1 MDSDDDKDNKDTV
14 LDIIPSNQLRLIP
27 LYEIIAHIYEKII
40 EKAAECEFTYAFN
53 IDQLIKNHE
62 LNPKI
67 ATPSNKT
74 YIINEIKRLFPG
86 IKITEFGEKYSARSR
101 YNSYWS
107 ASWKEELDDVKDIE
121 ELYMGYLKKNNGE
134 DDDIMLNQAIQLSL
148 TEVKKPERVNNSTSI
163 MGQKAEE
170 RIQKSRQKYKK
181 LYN

>member
-27 LYEIIAHIYEKII
+27 LYAIITHIYEKII
-40 EKAAECEFTYAFN
+40 EKAAECEFTYAF
-53 IDQLIKNHE
+53 IIEDLIHKYYE
-62 LNPKI
+62 FKTKL
-67 ATPSNKT
+67 ATPGNKMF
-74 YIINEIKRLFPG
+74 IINEIKRLFPG
-86 IKITEFGEKYSARSR
+86 IKITEIGEKYSARSR
-101 YNSYWS
+101 YNSYWC
-107 ASWKEELDDVKDIE
+107 ASWEEETDDIADADANLEI
-121 ELYMGYLKKNNGE
+121 NNGE

-148 TEVKKPERVNNSTSI
+148 TEVKKKETANNSTSI

>member
-1 MDSDDDKDNKDTV
+1 MENDDKDTV
-14 LDIIPSNQLRLIP
+14 LEIIPSNQLKLIP
-27 LYEIIAHIYEKII
+27 LYTIITHIYEKILD
-40 EKAAECEFTYAFN
+40 ATFDCEFTYAFN

-62 LNPKI
+62 LNPKL
-67 ATPSNKT
+67 ATPGNKT

-86 IKITEFGEKYSARSR
+86 IKITEILEKYSARSQ

-107 ASWKEELDDVKDIE
+107 ASWEEELDDAGDDKLETDNVDN
-121 ELYMGYLKKNNGE
+121 Y
-134 DDDIMLNQAIQLSL
+134 DDIMLNQAIQLSL
-148 TEVKKPERVNNSTSI
+148 NEVKKPERANNSNSI

>member
-27 LYEIIAHIYEKII
+27 LYKIIEHIYVKII

-86 IKITEFGEKYSARSR
+86 IKITEIGEKYSFRSQ
-101 YNSYWS
+101 YNSYWN
-107 ASWKEELDDVKDIE
+107 ACWEEETHDITDANLE
-121 ELYMGYLKKNNGE
+121 INNGE

-148 TEVKKPERVNNSTSI
+148 MEVKKTETANNSTSI
-163 MGQKAEE
+163 IGQKAEE
-170 RIQKSRQKYKK
+170 RLQKSRQKYKK

>member
-1 MDSDDDKDNKDTV
+1 MNSDDDNDNKDTV

-27 LYEIIAHIYEKII
+27 LYAIITHIYEKII
-40 EKAAECEFTYAFN
+40 KKAAECEFTYAF
-53 IDQLIKNHE
+53 IIEDLIHKYYEFNTK
-62 LNPKI
+62 L
-67 ATPSNKT
+67 ATPGNKT

-86 IKITEFGEKYSARSR
+86 IKITEIGEKYSARSR

-107 ASWKEELDDVKDIE
+107 ASWEEETDNIADADADANLEI
-121 ELYMGYLKKNNGE
+121 NNGE

-148 TEVKKPERVNNSTSI
+148 TEVKKTETANNSTSI